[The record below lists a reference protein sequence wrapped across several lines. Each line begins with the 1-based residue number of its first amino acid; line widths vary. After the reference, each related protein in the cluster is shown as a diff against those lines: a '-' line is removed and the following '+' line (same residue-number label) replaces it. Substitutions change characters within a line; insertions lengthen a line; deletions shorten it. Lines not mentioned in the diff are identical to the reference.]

1 MPKQASIK
9 IITNLI
15 FGLFFMLL
23 GWYGHTQEKKIYRV
37 GMMVDSQTP
46 ETRVLFD
53 RLTTEVQSVV
63 GEDGIIEFPRE
74 FVLVNGFSV
83 AMAEKNYDKL
93 INGNVD
99 IILALGSASNIV
111 IQDQTAYLKPTILF
125 GSVNTDFTELDLV
138 KKTSGIENFTYLMG
152 VQSFKDDLKTFK
164 QLTDFKYVGIA
175 IEEGISE
182 SLPLNATFDII
193 IKELEATYRLI
204 PYKTIDEI
212 DANLQ
217 GLDALYMAGG
227 FELQDDEIKILSDV
241 LIEKRIPSFTSTG
254 ARDVQLGLM
263 ATNNSDDNTE
273 QIIRRIALTIE
284 AHVTGG
290 LLSEQN
296 VFIDFEQ
303 RLTTNFNTMQTL
315 GVPIRYSLIERT
327 DFVGDFQNQLSEK
340 NYSILDIINDN
351 LERNLTL
358 QSQQKEIELSQQDV
372 KTAVSNYYPNVSANA
387 TFTAIDE
394 SIVIPNL
401 SPEFSTDGNISL
413 SQTIFSEGANA
424 NISVQKN
431 LKKAQEANFNAS
443 QLDAVLEASNLY
455 FNALVSKVNVQIQ
468 SQNLQLTK
476 ENLRIAK
483 QNYEAGQSGKSD
495 MLRFQSQM
503 AQNTQT
509 MIEAINQLDQ
519 AFIAINQLLNNP
531 INYELD
537 IVDANIGEGVFE
549 AYNYEQLA
557 DLLDNPLLKEPFVAF
572 LIEEAKNNS
581 PELESLGYNLKAIKR
596 NFNLNSFGRLIPTVA
611 LQANYNK
618 NFNQWGAGSIDP
630 SPVGNYNA
638 GLSVS
643 IPILNQFRTNIN
655 RQTAK
660 IQLDQ
665 IEINKQNTELAIESN
680 VSTAV
685 LNIINQIS
693 NIRLSEVSVT
703 AAKEALELVQTSYS
717 EGAVSIIQLIDAQ
730 NNFLQAQL
738 AQANATYNFLLNS
751 IQLERFMGYNFLLHT
766 REENDAFKQRFNT
779 FVQVNFNQEK

>member
-63 GEDGIIEFPRE
+63 GEDGIIEFPGE

>member
-9 IITNLI
+9 IIANLI

-23 GWYGHTQEKKIYRV
+23 GWYGHAQEKKIYRV

-351 LERNLTL
+351 LERNLSL

-468 SQNLQLTK
+468 NQNLQLTK